1 MKASKSLY
9 FRDLSFKY
17 SKISKPEMGLIVS
30 KKYGNAVQRNLFKRR
45 CRSIFKSIIVDRDI
59 GYALVVRPKKRGVTY
74 ISIKESFN
82 SVYDKLS
89 N

>member
-17 SKISKPEMGLIVS
+17 SKSSKIEMGLIVS

-45 CRSIFKSIIVDRDI
+45 CRSIFKSYMIDNNI
-59 GYALVVRPKKRGVTY
+59 GCALVVRPQTKGLTY
-74 ISIKESFN
+74 TTIKESFN
-82 SVYDKLS
+82 SLYVTLS
-89 N
+89 Y